1 MDTSKTFCRERFA
14 DGAESIHMLNGTIRL
29 DLFTLQPG
37 DNGNQPAPQ
46 VTERLVMPLS
56 GALQLYD
63 TLGKVIDK
71 LVADGIIGTKKQ
83 ENNNWDVQK

>member
-1 MDTSKTFCRERFA
+1 MDSKKAFCRERFA
-14 DGAESIHMLNGTIRL
+14 DGVETIHILNGTVRL
-29 DLFTLQPG
+29 DFFTLQP
-37 DNGNQPAPQ
+37 DDTGNQPAQ
-46 VTERLVMPLS
+46 LTERLVMPLN

-71 LVADGIIGTKKQ
+71 LVTDGIIGTKKQ